1 VTFLSLLVDP
11 ALEIRLS
18 ESGRLY
24 GSVDLALGIQIL
36 TGMKERSKLL
46 AANEM
51 LTVTG
56 AQGMLETR
64 FGATIGY
71 RLLPE
76 LALFSSLSSSNS
88 QKKQH
93 FYADITRVEWL
104 FGGAY
109 RF

>member
-1 VTFLSLLVDP
+1 
-11 ALEIRLS
+11 
-18 ESGRLY
+18 
-24 GSVDLALGIQIL
+24 
-36 TGMKERSKLL
+36 
-46 AANEM
+46 
-51 LTVTG
+51 
-56 AQGMLETR
+56 MLETR